1 MIDAGTALVV
11 ATSKSEFQDAAQQLA
26 DKLLDSSPRIVD
38 IAQPVPRGPLLLIG
52 AAAEV
57 DAYLEQHGLPPR
69 PLQLRNKGSSAQVW
83 AATQPDGNALLII
96 SAANAQA
103 LQSLQRPLPHY
114 GRQSWLVFDGAKAID
129 RGVWPGESLSWRLTR

>member
-1 MIDAGTALVV
+1 M
-11 ATSKSEFQDAAQQLA
+11 
-26 DKLLDSSPRIVD
+26 
-38 IAQPVPRGPLLLIG
+38 LLIG
-52 AAAEV
+52 RAAEV

-69 PLQLRNKGSSAQVW
+69 PPQLKNKGSAQVW

-129 RGVWPGESLSWRLTR
+129 RGVWPGESLSWRLAR

>member
-1 MIDAGTALVV
+1 MAFHR
-11 ATSKSEFQDAAQQLA
+11 E
-26 DKLLDSSPRIVD
+26 
-38 IAQPVPRGPLLLIG
+38 
-52 AAAEV
+52 
-57 DAYLEQHGLPPR
+57 
-69 PLQLRNKGSSAQVW
+69 PLQLRNKGSAQVW
-83 AATQPDGNALLII
+83 AATQARWKCAVII